1 MRAPLRISSVVI
13 PQIDRIADH
22 PSDPIA
28 YGAAVARS
36 AGQGRRPVFR
46 VRIASADDARPENA
60 SRRRSR
66 ALDRS
71 EHDGKLVVHRN
82 GGLRTVLSSI
92 IVMLTVCAVV
102 ACATADAIAES
113 PFTTPPAR
121 LKSAAR
127 SLDPW
132 AAHIAEAAKRF
143 NIPERWIRAV
153 MAVESIGDR
162 TARSPKGAMG
172 LMQIMP
178 KTWNEL
184 RARYALGNDPW
195 QPRANIMAGAA
206 YLREM
211 HDRYG
216 SIAAMLAAYNA
227 GPNRYDAHLA
237 SGRAIPAETV
247 DYVAKIAPMI
257 DGKVPVMRLAGIA
270 SRASWSRGPIFVG
283 RSSVHPDDGSTTA
296 DPPSGRPSR
305 APAIVDLSAL
315 VPPSDG
321 LFVRRPR
328 QMENSDEHR
337 VSTLRGVRHRRYG
350 GGQEGRP
357 GNNRRKAR

>member
-13 PQIDRIADH
+13 PLIDRIADH

-28 YGAAVARS
+28 CQAAVARS
-36 AGQGRRPVFR
+36 AGQGRPHG
-46 VRIASADDARPENA
+46 
-60 SRRRSR
+60 RRSL

-71 EHDGKLVVHRN
+71 EHGGRLMASRDGEPCAL
-82 GGLRTVLSSI
+82 LSSI
-92 IVMLTVCAVV
+92 IAALIACGVIVV
-102 ACATADAIAES
+102 AAPSASADPPTHRGSTIAPS
-113 PFTTPPAR
+113 
-121 LKSAAR
+121 
-127 SLDPW
+127 DPW
-132 AAHIAEAAKRF
+132 AADIAEAATRF
-143 NIPERWIRAV
+143 AIPERWIRAV
-153 MAVESIGDR
+153 MAVESTGDR

-184 RARYALGNDPW
+184 RTRYALGSDPW

-227 GPNRYDAHLA
+227 GPKRYDAHLA
-237 SGRAIPAETV
+237 NGRALPAETV

-257 DGKVPVMRLAGIA
+257 GGKVPVMRLAGIA
-270 SRASWSRGPIFVG
+270 SRVSWSRGPIFVG
-283 RSSVHPDDGSTTA
+283 RSAVHPDDGSTTS
-296 DPPSGRPSR
+296 DVPSGRPSN

-328 QMENSDEHR
+328 ADGEQR
-337 VSTLRGVRHRRYG
+337 
-350 GGQEGRP
+350 
-357 GNNRRKAR
+357 

>member
-1 MRAPLRISSVVI
+1 MRASLRSLSAVI
-13 PQIDRIADH
+13 PLIDRIADH

-28 YGAAVARS
+28 RQAAVARS
-36 AGQGRRPVFR
+36 AGQGRPYG
-46 VRIASADDARPENA
+46 
-60 SRRRSR
+60 RRSL

-71 EHDGKLVVHRN
+71 EH
-82 GGLRTVLSSI
+82 GGRLMASRAGGSCALLSSI
-92 IVMLTVCAVV
+92 MATLIACGVIVAAASCASADPPPTRRVSTAGTV
-102 ACATADAIAES
+102 
-113 PFTTPPAR
+113 
-121 LKSAAR
+121 
-127 SLDPW
+127 DPW

-143 NIPERWIRAV
+143 TIPERWIRAV
-153 MAVESIGDR
+153 MTVESSGDR

-184 RARYALGNDPW
+184 HARYGLGSDPW

-216 SIAAMLAAYNA
+216 SIVAMLAAYNA
-227 GPNRYDAHLA
+227 GPTRYDAHLA
-237 SGRAIPAETV
+237 NGRALPAETV

-257 DGKVPVMRLAGIA
+257 GGKVPVMRLAGIA

-283 RSSVHPDDGSTTA
+283 RSAVHPDDGSTTS
-296 DPPSGRPSR
+296 DLPSGRTSN

-315 VPPSDG
+315 VPPSNG

-328 QMENSDEHR
+328 SDGEQR
-337 VSTLRGVRHRRYG
+337 
-350 GGQEGRP
+350 
-357 GNNRRKAR
+357 

>member
-1 MRAPLRISSVVI
+1 MRASLRLSSVVI
-13 PQIDRIADH
+13 PLIDRIADH

-28 YGAAVARS
+28 RQAAVARS

-46 VRIASADDARPENA
+46 VRITSPDDTRPENA
-60 SRRRSR
+60 SRRRSL
-66 ALDRS
+66 AIDRS

-82 GGLRTVLSSI
+82 GGFRVILSSI
-92 IVMLTVCAVV
+92 MVMLTACAVV
-102 ACATADAIAES
+102 SCATADATAES
-113 PFTTPPAR
+113 PFTAPPAH
-121 LKSAAR
+121 LKSAAPSR
-127 SLDPW
+127 DPW
-132 AAHIAEAAKRF
+132 AALIAEAAERF
-143 NIPERWIRAV
+143 AIPERWIRAV
-153 MAVESIGDR
+153 MAVESHGSR

-184 RARYALGNDPW
+184 RARYALGSDPW

-227 GPNRYDAHLA
+227 GPNRFDAHLA
-237 SGRAIPAETV
+237 NGRALPAETV
-247 DYVAKIAPMI
+247 AYVAKIAPMTG
-257 DGKVPVMRLAGIA
+257 DKVPVMRVAGIA
-270 SRASWSRGPIFVG
+270 SRAPWSRGPIFVG
-283 RSSVHPDDGSTTA
+283 RSAVQPHDGSTTS
-296 DPPSGRPSR
+296 DLPSGRPSN

-328 QMENSDEHR
+328 NDGAQR
-337 VSTLRGVRHRRYG
+337 
-350 GGQEGRP
+350 
-357 GNNRRKAR
+357 

>member
-1 MRAPLRISSVVI
+1 MRAPLQLSSVVI
-13 PQIDRIADH
+13 PLIDRIANH

-28 YGAAVARS
+28 HGAAVARS

-46 VRIASADDARPENA
+46 MRVASTNDVRPENA
-60 SRRRSR
+60 SRRRSL
-66 ALDRS
+66 ALECS
-71 EHDGKLVVHRN
+71 EHDGKLLAYRN
-82 GGLRTVLSSI
+82 GSFRAVLSSI
-92 IVMLTVCAVV
+92 MVMLSACAVV
-102 ACATADAIAES
+102 SCATADATAES
-113 PFTTPPAR
+113 PFTASPAR
-121 LKSAAR
+121 LKSAAPSR
-127 SLDPW
+127 DPW

-143 NIPERWIRAV
+143 AIPERWIRAV
-153 MAVESIGDR
+153 MAVESTGDR

-184 RARYALGNDPW
+184 HARYGLGSDPW

-227 GPNRYDAHLA
+227 GPKRYDAHLA
-237 SGRAIPAETV
+237 NGRALPAETV

-257 DGKVPVMRLAGIA
+257 GGKVPVMRLAGIA
-270 SRASWSRGPIFVG
+270 SRASWSHGPIFVG
-283 RSSVHPDDGSTTA
+283 RSAVHPDDGSTTS
-296 DPPSGRPSR
+296 DLPSGGPSR
-305 APAIVDLSAL
+305 APVIVDLSAL

-321 LFVRRPR
+321 LFVRRLR
-328 QMENSDEHR
+328 SDGEQR
-337 VSTLRGVRHRRYG
+337 
-350 GGQEGRP
+350 
-357 GNNRRKAR
+357 